1 MFEFKYAFSYK
12 EKNVRVPSSRK
23 VCLRMQK
30 QAPIKQPKG
39 KLAQV
44 TNNEVHIDPELHYDN
59 WADSYDEELLVE
71 YGYCAHEIGAKA
83 LAKIQLSFDSPILD
97 VGCGTGLAGLELSR
111 LGYTEIDGLD
121 VSAGMLEH
129 ARNQGMYRQLFQKR
143 IGVDTLS
150 ELPSYKGVLCVGSF
164 GIGHMEQEDIIS
176 LLDLAATNGSIVI
189 FMNAEPFNAQNY
201 EATIERLSLDGLWKV
216 EAIEDHNYMSE
227 LERPGKLI
235 VGRRV

>member
-1 MFEFKYAFSYK
+1 MFTFNYAFPRK
-12 EKNVRVPSSRK
+12 EKNVLIILSRK
-23 VCLRMQK
+23 MCLHMQK
-30 QAPIKQPKG
+30 QDLIKHPGG

-44 TNNEVHIDPELHYDN
+44 TGNEVHIDPELHYDD
-59 WADSYDEELLVE
+59 WADSYDKELLGE

-83 LAKIQLSFDSPILD
+83 LAETHLSLDTSILD

-111 LGYTEIDGLD
+111 LGYTDIDGLD
-121 VSAGMLEH
+121 VSAGMLKH
-129 ARNQGMYRQLFQKR
+129 ARNQGVYKQLYQKR

-150 ELPSYKGVLCVGSF
+150 ELRGYQGVLCVGSF
-164 GIGHMEQEDIIS
+164 GLGHMEQEDIIR
-176 LLDLAATNGSIVI
+176 LIDLAAANASIVI
-189 FMNAEPFNAQNY
+189 FMNAEPFHAPNY

-227 LERPGKLI
+227 LVRPGKLI

>member
-1 MFEFKYAFSYK
+1 
-12 EKNVRVPSSRK
+12 
-23 VCLRMQK
+23 MQK
-30 QAPIKQPKG
+30 QNPRKQPEG

-44 TNNEVHIDPELHYDN
+44 TGNQVHIDPELYYDD
-59 WADSYDEELLVE
+59 WADSYDKELLEE

-83 LAKIQLSFDSPILD
+83 LAETNMSFDSPILD

-111 LGYTEIDGLD
+111 FGYTKIDGLD

-129 ARNQGMYRQLFQKR
+129 ARNQGIYRQLFQKR
-143 IGVDTLS
+143 IGVDNLS
-150 ELPSYKGVLCVGSF
+150 ELPRYKGVLCVGSF
-164 GIGHMEQEDIIS
+164 GLGHMEQEDIIR
-176 LLDLAATNGSIVI
+176 LMDLATANASIVI
-189 FMNAEPFNAQNY
+189 FMNAEPFHAQNY
-201 EATIERLSLDGLWKV
+201 ESTIERLSLDGLWRV